1 MYNLCAYRACATDY
15 YSTTRVA
22 YITCIPIQK
31 QSWQH
36 NALFPLT
43 NCVMHT
49 KTITGQVHDYSYS
62 YRLEGQDIG
71 KGGVAPVLWL
81 YLPGVLCGEPER
93 EGVPVS
99 VSPRPK
105 WLYSGSPSRF
115 LHPSIGTSFIPL
127 SLQLCPGILVFRWRT
142 AETIL
147 SRLRGTMGNAIPP
160 VFARLWRGG

>member
-1 MYNLCAYRACATDY
+1 MYHLCAYRACATDY

-71 KGGVAPVLWL
+71 KGGGGACFVALSPRCAVW
-81 YLPGVLCGEPER
+81 GAR
-93 EGVPVS
+93 EGGGSCVRLSPTKVAVFWVS
-99 VSPRPK
+99 LTLPPPLH
-105 WLYSGSPSRF
+105 WDF
-115 LHPSIGTSFIPL
+115 IHPSLLATLPWHSCVSLAHCGDNIISFERDN
-127 SLQLCPGILVFRWRT
+127 G
-142 AETIL
+142 
-147 SRLRGTMGNAIPP
+147 
-160 VFARLWRGG
+160 